1 MIIYVLLNRC
11 GVDLCELYKKTS
23 VQKILYGESMK
34 VLLSEKQIYQHGTL
48 RKVCAWLSL
57 NALQY

>member
-1 MIIYVLLNRC
+1 MRALQKNI
-11 GVDLCELYKKTS
+11 S
-23 VQKILYGESMK
+23 VIFLYGESMK

>member
-1 MIIYVLLNRC
+1 MRALQNTI
-11 GVDLCELYKKTS
+11 S
-23 VQKILYGESMK
+23 AKIVYGESMM

>member
-1 MIIYVLLNRC
+1 MRV
-11 GVDLCELYKKTS
+11 YKKPS
-23 VQKILYGESMK
+23 VQKNLYGESMK